1 MQATDRRLHRQ
12 EKPMQQCQQRRRR
25 RLFQQ
30 TDPLYH
36 PCNRWSEA
44 GLCVKPPAG
53 LSQAGQQICSTRTK
67 KRGFG
72 PALKSVEAIRKAVRR
87 CYREG

>member
-1 MQATDRRLHRQ
+1 MQATDHLRGRARPMRQ
-12 EKPMQQCQQRRRR
+12 CQQQRRRH
-25 RLFQQ
+25 LFQQ

-36 PCNRWSEA
+36 PSSRWSEA
-44 GLCVKPPAG
+44 GLCAKPPAG
-53 LSQAGQQICSTRTK
+53 LSQAVQQICSTRTK